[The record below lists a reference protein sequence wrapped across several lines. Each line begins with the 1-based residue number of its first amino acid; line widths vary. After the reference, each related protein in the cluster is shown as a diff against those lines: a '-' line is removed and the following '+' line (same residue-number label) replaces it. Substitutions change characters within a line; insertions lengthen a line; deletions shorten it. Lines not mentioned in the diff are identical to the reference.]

1 MNKNFS
7 GTKEVADNLA
17 FDLSALNDYLRD
29 QSSNV
34 PEVLDY
40 KQFKGGQSNPTY
52 LLTTAEGEYV
62 LRRKPPGKLLKS
74 AHAVDR
80 EYKVLTG
87 LNDTN
92 VPTPKTSILCEDENV
107 IGTAFYIM
115 EYCKGNIYWD
125 PVASEID
132 ISRRKKVF
140 DQMNL
145 GISRLHT
152 QNYREIGLEDYGKP
166 GNYIER
172 QVSRWTK
179 QYFDSETE
187 ALKSMHN
194 LIDWLPKHTPP
205 QKYTSIVHGDYRL
218 DNVVFFD
225 NDEIQAMLDWE
236 LSTIGDPLA
245 DFGYHCMLWHVGEIS
260 DEAAGSLGIHSEKE
274 YVDLYLSRTKMQL
287 ESEWDFYIIFSLF
300 KAAGICQGILGRV
313 RDGTAASDFA
323 VEMGK
328 RAKIYANL
336 GWEKAQKIS

>member
-17 FDLSALNDYLRD
+17 FDLSALNDYLGD

-87 LNDTN
+87 LNNTN